1 MNDRSLPHEY
11 GGPRED
17 VLAELNQEAPS
28 RWLSPAELDWFGKL
42 KGERRRNDW
51 LAGRWCVKRLLP
63 RIEAVESRLGI
74 DQRLSRRDVS
84 VLSTNPRGQASR
96 PTLYFAGMASW
107 LAISIAHSDR
117 QVCAAIAPWPQARVG
132 IDVVDRVEHCSAL
145 AATWFTPRE
154 QALVARRRDPLDT
167 LRIWSAKEASYKALV
182 SNRAFEPLS
191 IEVELESSYAGEAR
205 IKHGLPAGQHLR
217 TARILWRD
225 TSHGLRTLAFA
236 QEQLQ

>member
-1 MNDRSLPHEY
+1 MNDRYLPYEY

-28 RWLSPAELDWFGKL
+28 RWLSPAELDWFVNL

-63 RIEAVESRLGI
+63 RIEAVESHFGI
-74 DQRLSRRDVS
+74 DQPLSTSDVS

-96 PTLYFAGMASW
+96 PTLYFAGMASR

-117 QVCAAIAPWPQARVG
+117 QVFAAIDPRPQVRMG
-132 IDVVDRVEHCSAL
+132 IDVVDRVERCSAL

-154 QALVARRRDPLDT
+154 QALVAGRRDPLDT
-167 LRIWSAKEASYKALV
+167 LRIWSAKEACYKTLG

-191 IEVELESSYAGEAR
+191 IEVELESSCAGEAR
-205 IKHGLPAGQHLR
+205 MKNSSPMGHHLL
-217 TARILWRD
+217 TTRICWRD
-225 TSHGLRTLAFA
+225 TPQGLRTLAFT
-236 QEQLQ
+236 QECFT